1 MFLMLELSEKDFK
14 VKVNTL
20 KMNGKIKVI
29 NRKTNY
35 KKESN
40 GNSRTEKYTI

>member
-1 MFLMLELSEKDFK
+1 MLHE

-20 KMNGKIKVI
+20 KMNGKIGAFCREIKLL
-29 NRKTNY
+29 

-40 GNSRTEKYTI
+40 GNFRSEKI